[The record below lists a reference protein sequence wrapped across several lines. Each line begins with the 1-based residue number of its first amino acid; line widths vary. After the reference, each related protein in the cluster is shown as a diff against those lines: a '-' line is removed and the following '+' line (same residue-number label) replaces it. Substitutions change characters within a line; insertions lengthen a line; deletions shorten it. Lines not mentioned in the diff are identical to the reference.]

1 MKFRGITKFDDSF
14 LFKRMQE
21 NELQGISKTQ
31 MEIVIYAKTVK
42 KKKLRICSL
51 RYVGYVNKIK
61 ESSELDSNQRPKDIN
76 YAATVHRSTN

>member
-31 MEIVIYAKTVK
+31 MKIVIYAKTVK
-42 KKKLRICSL
+42 KSL
-51 RYVGYVNKIK
+51 EYV
-61 ESSELDSNQRPKDIN
+61 
-76 YAATVHRSTN
+76 A